1 MLKEDS
7 TGLEYYSIHILS
19 PPHRPTAASTALFH
33 KVIQAA
39 STNSSEMIY
48 EIKPTYHPKSETL

>member
-7 TGLEYYSIHILS
+7 VWLEYFSIHIVS

-39 STNSSEMIY
+39 STNSSEMMY
-48 EIKPTYHPKSETL
+48 EIKPTYNPKSETV